1 MPESDGAAG
10 LRERELRR
18 SGALGAAS
26 SKTTRTKGPEAQRHK
41 VRPRKAAKHIEVAPG
56 CLLVNL
62 RSKGVTAADTGK
74 RTLLPDSAAHKTE
87 KAPATRSRIRG
98 CAVEGSDSCDIAKES
113 EILAKPSSFHGEG
126 YVRPHGCSLLAKP
139 HLPGRSRKGRRA
151 SQEPPRPQK
160 INRSAARGLAHYEN
174 HTRVP

>member
-1 MPESDGAAG
+1 MGALRELKLKDLLNMPQSDGAAG

-56 CLLVNL
+56 CLLANL

-98 CAVEGSDSCDIAKES
+98 RGVEGSDSCDVAKES
-113 EILAKPSSFHGEG
+113 EVLAKPSSFHGEG
-126 YVRPHGCSLLAKP
+126 AAKDERHKRVAWEAAEGGVVLL
-139 HLPGRSRKGRRA
+139 
-151 SQEPPRPQK
+151 
-160 INRSAARGLAHYEN
+160 
-174 HTRVP
+174 